1 MITYYSSEF
10 ISLVFSKTSQKMPLQ
25 AAINCNYVQ
34 LNWNVELTVKIY
46 REIKI

>member
-34 LNWNVELTVKIY
+34 LDWNELTVKIY